1 MKSLLFMTKK
11 RINRFLLESVVNNNI
26 DNVEYLLKKGA
37 NINIKNEAENTAVI
51 LALEKGYFD
60 IVRLLLDSGADVNI
74 RNNKGYSPLL
84 LSIEKG
90 YKDIVPLILDKHP
103 TFGAQDKSG
112 NSELM
117 LALKND
123 QLDIVHQLLDSGAD
137 VNITNDEG
145 YSPLLL
151 SIEKGY
157 KDIVPLILDKHP
169 NLYYK
174 NKSGE
179 TALTIAKEKGY
190 NDIASRIKDISFQS
204 LAEELGKFGGSKET
218 LVKECI
224 ELGSDI
230 VPYLLD
236 ALNSSKG
243 GGIPDALGALGDKRA
258 VEPLIEAFKNGS
270 WSGYSSTSLV
280 PSSATALGKI
290 DDSRA
295 VAPLMEFLILKDTST
310 YYKGDVIRAL
320 GNMGVFEA
328 TPFLEEIMLNTDKSS
343 YKPYIPPELGKAAS
357 DALELIKANPQKDRG
372 GNIVK
377 KMLTECSSPP
387 PDIKELKSKKDI
399 KGLMAAI
406 DYRWDKNIQKSAV
419 SALGEIGNS
428 SAIDALI
435 LNLKEN
441 KFVDDTRNALKNIGK
456 LTLIPL
462 IKALNDSSKNHRIIA
477 YLLGNL
483 ADPKAVEPLVIALSD
498 SNLDSSALENVAWA
512 LGEIGD
518 KRALSALIETL
529 KYDNGSEEESDE
541 LHIAV
546 SEALVK
552 ITGKRFGKNYDAWEK
567 WYKNEFIQKFSTSND
582 KVDENIRVIKEAKLL
597 INQKKYDEAIEILLN
612 TLKSDANI
620 VEARYSLGIAYIKK
634 YEMLKMMGS
643 RALTAEM
650 ATAEKTEREGL
661 LNEAELN
668 LKQVLE
674 QNPNHLMASELIIEL
689 NVYRNKSM

>member
-1 MKSLLFMTKK
+1 
-11 RINRFLLESVVNNNI
+11 
-26 DNVEYLLKKGA
+26 
-37 NINIKNEAENTAVI
+37 
-51 LALEKGYFD
+51 
-60 IVRLLLDSGADVNI
+60 
-74 RNNKGYSPLL
+74 
-84 LSIEKG
+84 
-90 YKDIVPLILDKHP
+90 
-103 TFGAQDKSG
+103 
-112 NSELM
+112 
-117 LALKND
+117 
-123 QLDIVHQLLDSGAD
+123 
-137 VNITNDEG
+137 
-145 YSPLLL
+145 
-151 SIEKGY
+151 
-157 KDIVPLILDKHP
+157 
-169 NLYYK
+169 
-174 NKSGE
+174 
-179 TALTIAKEKGY
+179 
-190 NDIASRIKDISFQS
+190 
-204 LAEELGKFGGSKET
+204 
-218 LVKECI
+218 
-224 ELGSDI
+224 
-230 VPYLLD
+230 
-236 ALNSSKG
+236 
-243 GGIPDALGALGDKRA
+243 
-258 VEPLIEAFKNGS
+258 
-270 WSGYSSTSLV
+270 
-280 PSSATALGKI
+280 
-290 DDSRA
+290 
-295 VAPLMEFLILKDTST
+295 
-310 YYKGDVIRAL
+310 
-320 GNMGVFEA
+320 
-328 TPFLEEIMLNTDKSS
+328 
-343 YKPYIPPELGKAAS
+343 
-357 DALELIKANPQKDRG
+357 
-372 GNIVK
+372 
-377 KMLTECSSPP
+377 
-387 PDIKELKSKKDI
+387 
-399 KGLMAAI
+399 MAAI